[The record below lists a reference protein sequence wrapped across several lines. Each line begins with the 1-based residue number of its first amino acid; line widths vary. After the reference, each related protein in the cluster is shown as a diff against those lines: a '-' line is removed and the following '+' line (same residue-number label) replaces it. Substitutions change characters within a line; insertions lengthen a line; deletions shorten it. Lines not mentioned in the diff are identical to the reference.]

1 MANASYLN
9 SPLARVRQGS
19 VSPVTYGSLGSQ
31 YGDTSTRPSSRLDT
45 FQSLLKDRLQQSAN
59 STNSL
64 ISIYNTRRANA
75 ANAANVPTIRTPT
88 TGQKFNSSNTVAK
101 GSKSTTSAVRNSV
114 GGSLYSKGMWGG
126 YSNGNIPASAMRR
139 SSGALLRGDASQA
152 FDQMNTAYRSQF
164 GRDIS
169 VTDSYRNYAQQV
181 SLKRTKGKLAATP
194 GRSNHGKGLALD
206 LGGGIN
212 SNGTAQHRWV
222 EANASRYGFNKP
234 MSYEPWHWE
243 FIK

>member
-1 MANASYLN
+1 VASNSYLN
-9 SPLARVRQGS
+9 SPLARVRQGA
-19 VSPVTYGSLGSQ
+19 VSPVTYNSLGAQ
-31 YGDTSTRPSSRLDT
+31 YGDTSTQPTSKLDT
-45 FQSLLKDRLQQSAN
+45 FQNLLKDRLQQSAG

-64 ISIYNTRRANA
+64 ISTYNNRRANA
-75 ANAANVPTIRTPT
+75 ASAVSAPT
-88 TGQKFNSSNTVAK
+88 TNQKFNSSNTVAK
-101 GSKSTTSAVRNSV
+101 GSKSNNYVVNNLV

-126 YSNGNIPASAMRR
+126 YTNGNIPTSALRR
-139 SSGALLRGDASQA
+139 SSGALLRSDASQA
-152 FDQMNTAYRSQF
+152 FDQMNAAYRSQF

-181 SLKRTKGKLAATP
+181 ALKKTKGKIAATP

-212 SNGTAQHRWV
+212 SNGTAQHSWV
-222 EANASRYGFNKP
+222 EANAGKYGFNKP